1 MTTPSRPQRQNR
13 PAPTSE
19 RPKPPART
27 RKGAVQSKPP
37 SPRRREFPIQ
47 VKRKAARRAAG
58 RCELCTAP
66 LSYGAYHYDHILP
79 DALGGEPVLS
89 NCMVL
94 CLTCHRHKTGRKD
107 APKIAK
113 SRRITD
119 RALGIKPRRTITQ
132 WRKFNG
138 EIVRASKDRR

>member
-1 MTTPSRPQRQNR
+1 MTMPSRSQRHKC
-13 PAPTSE
+13 PAQSSA
-19 RPKPPART
+19 RSKPSARAQ
-27 RKGAVQSKPP
+27 KGAVRPKPP
-37 SPRRREFPIQ
+37 SPRRREFPVD
-47 VKRKAARRAAG
+47 VKRKAARRASG

-94 CLTCHRHKTGRKD
+94 CLTCHRHKTTRKD
-107 APKIAK
+107 TPKIAK

-119 RALGIKPRRTITQ
+119 RALGIKPHRTITQ

-138 EIVRASKDRR
+138 QIVRVPRTRT